1 MGSNIEINASQSVRL
16 QQMASEKGVT
26 PDVLLEEA
34 LELLFQQA
42 DRKQAA
48 REEQAFLHQL
58 QAEGNVSVSARTRPP
73 FNTEEI
79 TITHTVTVDPAVSQS
94 SEA

>member
-1 MGSNIEINASQSVRL
+1 MSSIIEINANQSARL

-34 LELLFQQA
+34 LEPLFQQA
-42 DRKQAA
+42 DREQAG

-58 QAEGNVSVSARTRPP
+58 QAEGNVSTLRRTRPP

-79 TITHTVTVDPAVSQS
+79 TITHAVPVDPGAPP
-94 SEA
+94 